1 MASPLTRSE
10 PRLASELPRT
20 LLAVA
25 LAVLA
30 TIRAHAEPDLDAGWT
45 AITSLDF
52 PSAAAR
58 FDRERAGEPAPGE
71 ATYGYALALLN
82 LQPRS
87 DARWREAAG
96 LLERVAASGSDDHL
110 RAGALYW
117 LARGAEWHGTR
128 PDTALAE
135 RYLVTL
141 LDRYPDDLFAELGIS
156 KLLMLRVGRA
166 TTEVARLQEILNLE
180 GRVKTLRSSAARRSF
195 HLAAGALCLYG
206 RLSESEALRH
216 LQAARTEGIAAREV
230 LGDTL
235 AQIAYFAHR
244 LGHRELAESTMQEFA
259 EGFPRD
265 PRNSYLR
272 HLRESSR

>member
-1 MASPLTRSE
+1 MT
-10 PRLASELPRT
+10 
-20 LLAVA
+20 
-25 LAVLA
+25 VLA
-30 TIRAHAEPDLDAGWT
+30 AVRAHAEPDLDTGWT
-45 AITSLDF
+45 AIATLDF
-52 PSAAAR
+52 RSAAAR
-58 FDRERAGEPAPGE
+58 FEQERAGESAPGE
-71 ATYGYALALLN
+71 ATYGYALALIN

-87 DARWREAAG
+87 EARWREAAG

-117 LARGAEWHGTR
+117 LARGAEWHSTR

-135 RYLVTL
+135 RYFVML
-141 LDRYPDDLFAELGIS
+141 LDRYPDDLFAELGLG

-166 TTEVARLQEILNLE
+166 TTQAARLHEIASLE
-180 GRVKTLRSSAARRSF
+180 GRVKSLRSSAARRSF
-195 HLAAGALCLYG
+195 HLAAGALCLYE

-244 LGHRELAESTMQEFA
+244 LGHRELAESTMKEFA

-265 PRNSYLR
+265 PRNSYLG
-272 HLRESSR
+272 HLRESLR